1 MSTTTSR
8 LGLVKPDVNDKKV
21 TTIGTDLPANFD
33 KLDAEWPVG
42 SIYMST
48 KSTDPSTFLGGT
60 WKALTGRFLVGAGTD
75 YPAGT
80 TGGEATHTLKVEE
93 MPAHAHPST
102 TPNMIQ
108 NTATGSVSYGY
119 IGDGSYT
126 SSGTSGGGQAHN
138 NMPPYRSVYMWER
151 TA

>member
-8 LGLVKPDVNDKKV
+8 LGLVKPDVNDKRV

-33 KLDAEWPVG
+33 KLDAEWPIG

-48 KSTDPSTFLGGT
+48 KSTNPSTFLGGT
-60 WKALTGRFLVGAGTD
+60 WTAITGRFLVGAGTD

-80 TGGEATHTLKVEE
+80 TGGEATHTLTVEE

-108 NTATGSVSYGY
+108 NTATGSSTYGY
-119 IGDGSYT
+119 IGDGSYEN
-126 SSGTSGGGQAHN
+126 SGTSGGGQAHN